1 VHRAASVGEHR
12 KHVDQLLG
20 HSVQGADDGAVGFDV
35 VGLIGVMSSYS
46 IWLRVRRRRP
56 KGRNA
61 SRGGGLVNWALMA
74 SWIA

>member
-20 HSVQGADDGAVGFDV
+20 HSVQGADDGTVD
-35 VGLIGVMSSYS
+35 
-46 IWLRVRRRRP
+46 
-56 KGRNA
+56 A